1 MNSHS
6 FHFIRIVSLHLLNE
20 IPSIVKMRMLSQIS
34 TCTILITLC
43 IIITTVNSYKIL
55 GITFSPLPS
64 HYTFTHALMKGLA
77 DDGNEVTFLSPMEA
91 KNPIKNLR
99 DIYIDLAE
107 YRTGMCH
114 LMVSTVKV

>member
-1 MNSHS
+1 
-6 FHFIRIVSLHLLNE
+6 
-20 IPSIVKMRMLSQIS
+20 
-34 TCTILITLC
+34 
-43 IIITTVNSYKIL
+43 
-55 GITFSPLPS
+55 
-64 HYTFTHALMKGLA
+64 MKGLA